1 MNEQAELWA
10 PVKGY
15 EGIYEVSNTGRVR
28 ALDRKIEQEN
38 SHGTGTVVRK
48 LKGQEMTPFDNGN
61 GYKAVGLKTGGNVKN
76 HYVHRLVAEAFL
88 EKPKGKDFINHKDFD
103 RGNNNVSNLEW
114 VTQKENVDYSK
125 HKMRHPR
132 LKTRPS
138 STGEH
143 HISVK
148 WCGKKK
154 NIKYYLVSIMHEEK
168 HFKTLEDAIQYRD
181 EQLRRW
187 GVG

>member
-1 MNEQAELWA
+1 MYEKIPEELKRLKQW
-10 PVKGY
+10 VCGY
-15 EGIYEVSNTGRVR
+15 EGLYEIDVYGNVYSIQRTTTKG
-28 ALDRKIEQEN
+28 
-38 SHGTGTVVRK
+38 GK
-48 LKGQEMTPFDNGN
+48 LKPQKAHGYYRVALTKNG
-61 GYKAVGLKTGGNVKN
+61 KTKC
-76 HYVHRLVAEAFL
+76 YFVHRLVAAAFL

-114 VTQKENVDYSK
+114 VTQKENLDYSK